1 MHSIHPI
8 GQAVCAVEGLLKNG
22 GINMKVIDLY
32 PSFYCLCIKNRNGEE
47 QMFLQKD
54 ISPNSTLCRIDLFE
68 NKETLDRWI
77 KEEQE
82 IQAQNEWWST
92 HAIYERLYPKKIF
105 VKDFSELMREKE
117 DIDSVTVVDKDGVRR
132 LYFRDDFEYG
142 YDSFPMATQKLYP
155 KEPIYIIN
163 RQRELDEQTILQK
176 ESYFI
181 TYPEVAKPLFS
192 VGIREWADELIGRK
206 PNQGYYI
213 EQTTLYDVY
222 MRTKLSSKDPGF
234 FILTREEAPHYI
246 LRKAD
251 LKKIV
256 EGRLDYH

>member
-1 MHSIHPI
+1 MS
-8 GQAVCAVEGLLKNG
+8 
-22 GINMKVIDLY
+22 VIDLY
-32 PSFYCLCIKNRNGEE
+32 PSFYCLYIKDRKGEE

-54 ISPNSTLCRIDLFE
+54 ISPKSTRCRLDLFE
-68 NKETLDRWI
+68 NKETLYRWI

-82 IQAQNEWWST
+82 IQALNERWSI

-105 VKDFSELMREKE
+105 IKEFSELMREKE
-117 DIDSVTVVDKDGVRR
+117 VIDSVTVVDKNGVRR

-142 YDSFPMATQKLYP
+142 YDSFPISNQKLYP

-181 TYPEVAKPLFS
+181 TYPEIATPLFS
-192 VGIREWADELIGRK
+192 VGIREWADELISRR

-222 MRTKLSSKDPGF
+222 MRTKLDSKDPGF

-246 LRKAD
+246 LRKTD
-251 LKKIV
+251 LKKIM
-256 EGRLDYH
+256 EGTLDYQ

>member
-1 MHSIHPI
+1 MS
-8 GQAVCAVEGLLKNG
+8 
-22 GINMKVIDLY
+22 VIDLF
-32 PSFYCLCIKNRNGEE
+32 PSFYCLYIKDLKGEE

-54 ISPNSTLCRIDLFE
+54 ISPESTRCRIDLFE
-68 NKETLDRWI
+68 NKKTLYRWI

-82 IQAQNEWWST
+82 VQALNERWGI

-105 VKDFSELMREKE
+105 IKEFSELMREKE
-117 DIDSVTVVDKDGVRR
+117 EIDSVTVIDKNGVRR

-142 YDSFPMATQKLYP
+142 YDSFSLSTQKLYP

-163 RQRELDEQTILQK
+163 RQRELDEQIILQK
-176 ESYFI
+176 ESYFV
-181 TYPEVAKPLFS
+181 TYPEIATPLFS
-192 VGIREWADELIGRK
+192 VGISEWADDLISRR

-222 MRTKLSSKDPGF
+222 MRTKLDSKDPGF

-246 LRKAD
+246 LRKSD

-256 EGRLDYH
+256 EGTLDYQ

>member
-1 MHSIHPI
+1 MS
-8 GQAVCAVEGLLKNG
+8 
-22 GINMKVIDLY
+22 VIELY
-32 PSFYCLCIKNRNGEE
+32 PSFYCLYIKDHKGEE

-54 ISPNSTLCRIDLFE
+54 ISPESTRCRLDLFE
-68 NKETLDRWI
+68 NKETLYRWI

-82 IQAQNEWWST
+82 IQALNERWSI
-92 HAIYERLYPKKIF
+92 HAIYERLYPKKIII
-105 VKDFSELMREKE
+105 KEFSELMREKE
-117 DIDSVTVVDKDGVRR
+117 EIDSITVVDKNGVRR

-142 YDSFPMATQKLYP
+142 YDSFPISNQKLYS

-163 RQRELDEQTILQK
+163 RQRELDEQIILQK

-181 TYPEVAKPLFS
+181 TYPEIATPLFS
-192 VGIREWADELIGRK
+192 VGISEWADELISRR

-222 MRTKLSSKDPGF
+222 MRTKLDSKHSGF

-246 LRKAD
+246 LRKTD
-251 LKKIV
+251 LMKIMK
-256 EGRLDYH
+256 GTLDYQ